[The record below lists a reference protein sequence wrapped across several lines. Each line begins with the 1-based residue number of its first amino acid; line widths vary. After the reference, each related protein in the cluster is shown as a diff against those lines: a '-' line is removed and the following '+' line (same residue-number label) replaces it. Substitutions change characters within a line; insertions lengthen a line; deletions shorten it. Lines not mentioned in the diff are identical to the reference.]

1 MLNKY
6 LLTCKDER
14 EIDRENY
21 LNVLVMETSRILI
34 SRSWEAGQR
43 DAVSEFK
50 NIMDDQKLP
59 IFKEWGRGGEEN

>member
-1 MLNKY
+1 
-6 LLTCKDER
+6 
-14 EIDRENY
+14 
-21 LNVLVMETSRILI
+21 METSRILI

-59 IFKEWGRGGEEN
+59 IYKEWGGKKEEN